1 MIKNFTIQKI
11 YNDVDSL
18 KEHVKYL
25 EFKESTFGEQ
35 TEFNMLQDNLKSL
48 LNSFSPALEVN
59 EDSGFFRKPY
69 NIIHCEDVP
78 EGRIY
83 VGICPLENAKI
94 TFLKH
99 LETNSENAFEINVP
113 VSEIFEDIIYPEK
126 FEETQVINV
135 KAGEIFFFSPAL
147 WHKVECSLAQIFYLD
162 VKQRNKKDTNSTN
175 STKDTNE
182 N

>member
-11 YNDVDSL
+11 YNDVETL
-18 KEHVKYL
+18 KEQISSF
-25 EFKESTFGEQ
+25 EFQDNTFGEQ
-35 TEFNMLQDNLKSL
+35 TDFNTLSEDLKRL
-48 LNSFSPALEVN
+48 LNSFSSALEVN
-59 EDSGFFRKPY
+59 QESGFFRKPY

-83 VGICPLENAKI
+83 VGICPLDDAKI

-113 VSEIFEDIIYPEK
+113 VSEVLEDIIYPDK
-126 FEETQVINV
+126 FEETNSVNV
-135 KAGEIFFFSPAL
+135 KAGEIYFFSPAL

-162 VKQRNKKDTNSTN
+162 VKQVIEKE
-175 STKDTNE
+175 TNE